1 MARSF
6 RQLKAI
12 PIRSFSLSLMVSI
25 NSALYECPNLG
36 LCFHFVGIGRVI

>member
-6 RQLKAI
+6 GQLKAI
-12 PIRSFSLSLMVSI
+12 PIRSLSLSLMVSI

-36 LCFHFVGIGRVI
+36 HAFTL